1 METKSLSLSKSDLK
15 LLKEHLDKSNM
26 SPYNKEKLRQE
37 IKEATI
43 YADQELP
50 SDVVCLK
57 SEARIANTK
66 TGKEFTFRIVMP
78 EEANIKLQK
87 VSIFAP
93 ISIALFGYRTG
104 DIINW
109 EMPDGIQEFKILEVK
124 KIS

>member
-87 VSIFAP
+87 VSVFAP

>member
-1 METKSLSLSKSDLK
+1 METKTLSLSKSDLK

-43 YADQELP
+43 YADQDLP
-50 SDVVCLK
+50 EDVVCLK

-66 TGKEFTFRIVMP
+66 TGKEFTFKIVMP
-78 EEANIKLQK
+78 EEANIKVQK
-87 VSIFAP
+87 VSVFAP

-124 KIS
+124 KMS